1 MNYLNEAVNARIT
14 LQSQP
19 LPDRPEQVRNSA
31 GGFVWAVDN
40 WTRLERFLILGS
52 EQGSYY
58 IGERE
63 LTAENVGAVRECLK
77 TDGERVV
84 RTVVDIST
92 SGRAPKNDPAL
103 FVLALAASP
112 KFADA
117 KTNAA
122 ALQSLPQ
129 VARTGTHLCSFAA
142 FAENVRG
149 WGRGLRSAVADW
161 YLAKPVNDL
170 AYQVL
175 KYQQRN
181 GWSHRDLLRLAH
193 PKAATPAQNALFQ
206 WTVEGQLGHLATADV
221 LDGELRQIRAFELA
235 QKPAGEAELVHL
247 IEDYRLT
254 QEMIPSEWKN
264 SARVWEALL
273 DSMPYMA
280 MVRNLGKLT
289 AVGLLQ
295 PQSAATA
302 LVVARLTDRKRISNS
317 RVHPISLLAALLIYK
332 QGQGEK
338 GNLAWAPVASII
350 DALDEAFYLAFD
362 NVEPTGKRIYV
373 AIDASG
379 SMQYSFC
386 NGMSYLS
393 AAMAAAAQAMVF
405 ARTEANAIISAFHEE
420 LWHVDITRKDRLD
433 RACEAIG
440 TRGYRT
446 DASLPMKDALDRG
459 IAVDAFVILTDS
471 ETWYGKQHPVQA
483 LDRYR
488 RATGIPARL
497 VVVAMTSNDYSIA
510 DPEDALQLDVAGFDT
525 SVPALVSQFIQGRL
539 SQ

>member
-1 MNYLNEAVNARIT
+1 MSYLNDAVKTQIT
-14 LQSQP
+14 PQCQP

-77 TDGERVV
+77 ADGERVV
-84 RTVVDIST
+84 RTVVDMST

-117 KTNAA
+117 RTNAA
-122 ALQSLPQ
+122 ALQVLPH
-129 VARTGTHLCSFAA
+129 VARTGTHLCNFAA
-142 FAENVRG
+142 FVEKVRG

-161 YLAKPVNDL
+161 YLTKPVNDL
-170 AYQVL
+170 AYQML
-175 KYQQRN
+175 KYQNRN
-181 GWSHRDLLRLAH
+181 GWSHRDLMRLAH

-206 WTVEGQLGHLATADV
+206 WAVEGTLGHLATGD
-221 LDGELRQIRAFELA
+221 LLSSDLRQVQAFELA
-235 QKPAGEAELVHL
+235 KKPAGEDELIHL

-302 LVVARLTDRKRISNS
+302 LIVARWTDRKRVSNS
-317 RVHPISLLAALLIYK
+317 RVHPIALLAALLIYK
-332 QGQGEK
+332 QGHGEK
-338 GNLAWAPVASII
+338 GSLAWAPVASVI

-362 NVEPTGKRIYV
+362 NVEPSGKRIYV
-373 AIDASG
+373 SIDASG
-379 SMQYSFC
+379 SMQGSVC
-386 NGMSYLS
+386 NGMPYLTT
-393 AAMAAAAQAMVF
+393 AMAAAAQAMVL
-405 ARTEANAIISAFHEE
+405 AKTEPNAIISAFHEQI
-420 LWHVDITRKDRLD
+420 WHVDITRKDRLD
-433 RACEAIG
+433 RACEVIG
-440 TRGYRT
+440 FTGCGT
-446 DASLPMKDALDRG
+446 DASLPMRDALDRNL
-459 IAVDAFVILTDS
+459 AVDAFVILTDS
-471 ETWYGKQHPVQA
+471 ETWYGDRHPVQA
-483 LDRYR
+483 LDHYR

-497 VVVAMTSNDYSIA
+497 VVVAMSANDYSIA
-510 DPEDALQLDVAGFDT
+510 DPNDALQMDVAGFDT
-525 SVPALVSQFIQGRL
+525 SVPTLVTQFIQGRL
-539 SQ
+539 SA